1 MGYQAGYQNTLGQ
14 GNTFFGVNAG
24 RNISTGSH
32 NTIVGNKAG
41 PASVN
46 SDDNVCIGFNT
57 GQQDRGNQTDVL
69 LADGAKPLHNATAI
83 GYRAV
88 VAASNALVLGN
99 GANVGIGTAT
109 PRTRLEVVADST
121 NRSGLRLTKLTN
133 HSPATTQTPISFWP

>member
-1 MGYQAGYQNTLGQ
+1 MGYQAGYQNTPGQ

-46 SDDNVCIGFNT
+46 SDDNVYIGFNT
-57 GQQDRGNQTDVL
+57 GQQDRGSQNTLLGSQTDVL

-109 PRTRLEVVADST
+109 PCTRLEVVADST

-133 HSPATTQTPISFWP
+133 HSPAIT